1 MPYGDRTYP
10 QLSWTP
16 GQTLGEGIATTPLG
30 SIYERDRLPDGRL
43 RATYR
48 STADADPEVLYVGN
62 GDTAYTKCLRHFHKM
77 WDRQQNQQQ
86 ADPDD
91 DQEPN
96 PSSATAWNIR
106 PGEEKTRAQ
115 IAELTGGDHRYRGI
129 VPTDHNVTIYSDH
142 DQAQEFG
149 YDYDGWDHD
158 RELFYYTGEGSD
170 GDQQLKRGNYAIA
183 MHKEAGKNLRLFI
196 AVGNVPNTDTRIH
209 RYIGEFEIADDPP
222 YLTKLT
228 PGQNDKPR
236 NVLVFRLRPVGETVT
251 DDGHLSVIN
260 GTPAA
265 SMVEAVSVDAVPQ
278 AVIKNEVSE
287 FERAASGSA
296 LQKEADLTR
305 RFTDYLETE
314 HGRTVRRYKITT
326 PAGIFFTDTADITA
340 GVLYE
345 AKSDASRMSVRLA
358 LGQVLDYG
366 RYVNG
371 SDLAVLLPAMPA
383 ADLIELLES
392 HQVGCVVEGADGQF
406 FDVTGLGRCP

>member
-1 MPYGDRTYP
+1 
-10 QLSWTP
+10 
-16 GQTLGEGIATTPLG
+16 
-30 SIYERDRLPDGRL
+30 
-43 RATYR
+43 
-48 STADADPEVLYVGN
+48 
-62 GDTAYTKCLRHFHKM
+62 M

-91 DQEPN
+91 DQESN
-96 PSSATAWNIR
+96 PASATAWNIR

-129 VPTDHNVTIYSDH
+129 VPTDDNVTLYSDH

-149 YDYDGWDHD
+149 YDYDGWDLD
-158 RELFYYTGEGSD
+158 LKLFYYTGEGSD

-183 MHKEAGKNLRLFI
+183 MHKGAGKNLRLFI
-196 AVGNVPNTDTRIH
+196 AVGNVPDTDTRIH
-209 RYIGEFEIADDPP
+209 RYVGEFEIAEDPP
-222 YLTKLT
+222 YLTKLA
-228 PGQNDKPR
+228 PGRNDKPR
-236 NVLVFRLRPVGETVT
+236 NVLVFRLRPVGEIAT

-265 SMVEAVSVDAVPQ
+265 SMVETVSVDAVPQ

-296 LQKEADLTR
+296 RQKEAALTA
-305 RFTDYLETE
+305 RFTEYLEKE

-326 PAGIFFTDTADITA
+326 PAGDLYTDTADLTA
-340 GVLYE
+340 GVVYE
-345 AKSDASRMSVRLA
+345 AKGDTDRMSVRLA

-366 RYVNG
+366 RYIDG
-371 SDLAVLLPAMPA
+371 SDLAVLLPGMPA
-383 ADLIELLES
+383 ADLIELLEG

-406 FDVTGLGRCP
+406 RDVTSLGRCP